1 MYSTILNVACL
12 GTDLGGY
19 MAISLL
25 TFLYNNIIMAQARG
39 NSNKSIYQPIHPREA
54 SMTFQGVKENRESR
68 AIPYGRHLEP
78 FLSFFQIFLFS
89 RTLAFILQVARG
101 RNSTVVHLSPSCHS
115 LYHSYL
121 RLLVFSN

>member
-1 MYSTILNVACL
+1 
-12 GTDLGGY
+12 

-78 FLSFFQIFLFS
+78 FLSFFSNFS
-89 RTLAFILQVARG
+89 VFKDTCIHPA
-101 RNSTVVHLSPSCHS
+101 SCKGKK
-115 LYHSYL
+115 
-121 RLLVFSN
+121 